1 MTNAT
6 TEQTTEQTTYTF
18 AGETFSLA
26 DIIGACRRTIAH
38 KASMAEYC
46 ARKGDVAMAR
56 SYRADAAKFRAQLVE
71 LEARQATEAL

>member
-1 MTNAT
+1 MSNTT
-6 TEQTTEQTTYTF
+6 TEQTEQTYTF

-46 ARKGDVAMAR
+46 DRKGDAAMAR
-56 SYRADAAKFRAQLVE
+56 SYRADEATVRAQLAE
-71 LEARQATEAL
+71 LEARQAAGAL